1 MDQRCDQR
9 RRKVDRIMIL
19 CHPQMENVMD
29 FTETRIQS
37 LVIESPTFFRTFLQD
52 LYEQIKGEEGLL
64 LLSEQDRPIEI
75 GNWVEIIDNFL
86 NFDLNK
92 KSLLNKIIG
101 EMERISAGDTFFL
114 KTADILQQIE
124 KYTMDLAFSFDCDI
138 VCGRCSVSGLL
149 KGIGVSVRDEYE
161 DPLERLIDYMELVR
175 EFERDKLF
183 VYVNLR
189 SFFSDE
195 EVDSFLRT
203 ALDHGYR
210 ILLVEA
216 QSHKKLPLESR
227 ITVDKDLCEF

>member
-1 MDQRCDQR
+1 
-9 RRKVDRIMIL
+9 
-19 CHPQMENVMD
+19 MD
-29 FTETRIQS
+29 FTESTVQT
-37 LVIESPTFFRTFLQD
+37 LVIESQAFLRTFLQD
-52 LYEQIKGEEGLL
+52 LYEQIDGEDGIL
-64 LLSEQDRPIEI
+64 LLSEKERPLEI
-75 GNWVEIIDNFL
+75 GNWVEVIDNFL

-92 KSLLNKIIG
+92 KTLINKIVG
-101 EMERISAGDTFFL
+101 EMERISAGDIFFL
-114 KTADILQQIE
+114 KTADIMQRVE
-124 KYTMDLAFSFDCDI
+124 KYAMDLAFSFDCDI

-195 EVDSFLRT
+195 EVDGFLRT

-216 QSHKKLPLESR
+216 QSHEKLPLESR